1 MVDASRLAAL
11 LDRMSEELQ
20 ELHRLANR
28 SPQELAE
35 DTVALPAA
43 KYRLVVAIEAAIDAG
58 EHIIASEGLRASLSY
73 ADVFA
78 VLAEAGWL
86 KPGLAAALQD
96 AARFRNLL
104 VHGYARVDDRRVVE
118 ALRRRLSDLEAFRV
132 GIARRALDAEG
143 S

>member
-1 MVDASRLAAL
+1 MVDPGRLTGL
-11 LDRMSEELQ
+11 LDRIAAESQELRRLAERSSEELV
-20 ELHRLANR
+20 
-28 SPQELAE
+28 E
-35 DTVALPAA
+35 DAVAMPAA

-58 EHIIASEGLRASLSY
+58 EHIIAAEGLRASLSY

-86 KPGLAAALQD
+86 GPALAQALQD

-118 ALRRRLSDLEAFRV
+118 ALPGRLADLAAFRV
-132 GIARRALDAEG
+132 AVASRALETEG

>member
-1 MVDASRLAAL
+1 
-11 LDRMSEELQ
+11 
-20 ELHRLANR
+20 
-28 SPQELAE
+28 
-35 DTVALPAA
+35 
-43 KYRLVVAIEAAIDAG
+43 
-58 EHIIASEGLRASLSY
+58 LRASLSY

-86 KPGLAAALQD
+86 GPALAQALQD

-118 ALRRRLSDLEAFRV
+118 ALPGRLADLAAFRV
-132 GIARRALDAEG
+132 AVASRALETEG